1 VCYDTFADGLD
12 RGATQFTGSSLFT
25 LRAMDGASDARF
37 DNRSRSP
44 RSGSLLTDPS
54 DDSACATDAVCLL
67 PTR

>member
-1 VCYDTFADGLD
+1 VRCDTFADGLG

-25 LRAMDGASDARF
+25 LRALDRAGDVRF

-44 RSGSLLTDPS
+44 RSGSLLTGPS
-54 DDSACATDAVCLL
+54 DDSACAMDAVRLL